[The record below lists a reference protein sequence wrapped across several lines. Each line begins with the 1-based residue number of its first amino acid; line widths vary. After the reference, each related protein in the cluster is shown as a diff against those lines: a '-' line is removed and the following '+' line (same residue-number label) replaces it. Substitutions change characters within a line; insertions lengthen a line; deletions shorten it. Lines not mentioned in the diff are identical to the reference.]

1 MLASKHWYSTGDGTS
16 PKTGTSTNLSTGT
29 GINPSISTDTSHGVL
44 DQALELLLS
53 IYIY

>member
-29 GINPSISTDTSHGVL
+29 GINPSICGAKLFNV
-44 DQALELLLS
+44 ELL
-53 IYIY
+53 YENR